1 MNQSCPTARGRGHP
15 GHGYGR
21 GQPRTRCWRPAGP
34 RQRPRQCPRTALPA
48 RPSRLEQLLTF
59 DRLHK
64 LPGLNLRKLDHL
76 SMAHG
81 IEGHVPYC
89 QPAVTEFA
97 RRTPDPLKAAAG
109 RRKRIL
115 WDAGRPLVPESVRT
129 RQKQPFTFPV
139 DSFLAPGTGLWRF
152 ATDVLARPRLCADGF
167 LSGAAVR
174 EVLDRHAARR
184 DRRAWCGA

>member
-1 MNQSCPTARGRGHP
+1 MLC
-15 GHGYGR
+15 
-21 GQPRTRCWRPAGP
+21 RPA
-34 RQRPRQCPRTALPA
+34 
-48 RPSRLEQLLTF
+48 PSRLEQLLTF

-81 IEGHVPYC
+81 IEGRVPYC

-115 WDAGRPLVPESVRT
+115 RDAGRPLVPESVRT

-139 DSFLAPGTGLWRF
+139 DSFLAPGTGLWRC
-152 ATDVLARPRLCADGF
+152 ATDVLARPRPCADGF

-184 DRRAWCGA
+184 DQARLVWGLMVLDIALSAWPPTGRPPAAGRSWAN